1 MRSNATDIELRVSW
15 KTTLKGK
22 QLCLM
27 EFKKKGCSE
36 SGLGF
41 STAICSEMRSAKN
54 QNIQTWTRTSLFV
67 FDRVNLFISTSKY
80 ERKPNLKLI
89 NNRKLIVSTPK
100 LRIHFRWAKTFYK
113 AITTTSFPSRY
124 LPFRSYNKR

>member
-15 KTTLKGK
+15 KTTFKGK

-36 SGLGF
+36 YGLGF

-54 QNIQTWTRTSLFV
+54 QKF
-67 FDRVNLFISTSKY
+67 
-80 ERKPNLKLI
+80 KLEQEHLSSF
-89 NNRKLIVSTPK
+89 LIVLTY
-100 LRIHFRWAKTFYK
+100 LFRRAN
-113 AITTTSFPSRY
+113 TSESQI
-124 LPFRSYNKR
+124 